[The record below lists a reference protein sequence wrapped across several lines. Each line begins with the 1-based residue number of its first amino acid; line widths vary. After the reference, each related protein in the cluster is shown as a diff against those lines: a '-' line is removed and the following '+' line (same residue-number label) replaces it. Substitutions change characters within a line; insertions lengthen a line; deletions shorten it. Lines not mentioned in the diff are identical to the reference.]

1 MLGHLPVQGRMSPG
15 TALDLTNTHPPQP
28 YKGVPPFS
36 ASTPPGHNPSNLH

>member
-15 TALDLTNTHPPQP
+15 TAVDLTNTHPQP
-28 YKGVPPFS
+28 YKGDPPVS